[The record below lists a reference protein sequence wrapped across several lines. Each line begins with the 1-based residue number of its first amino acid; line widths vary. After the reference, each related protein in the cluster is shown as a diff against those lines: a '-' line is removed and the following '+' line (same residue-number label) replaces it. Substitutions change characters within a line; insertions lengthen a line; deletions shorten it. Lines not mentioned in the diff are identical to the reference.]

1 MSQFS
6 PQAQPRPAGGSSGLA
21 VAALV
26 CGLIGLVVPGLGLVG
41 IVLGVVAL
49 LRASTSGLDKGLA
62 IGGIASGALSLLTA
76 VMCIGLLLP
85 AIGKARQTARELKS
99 GAQVMHIGVALQM
112 YAADND
118 NWMPETPDGLD
129 RLVAAGTIGPETL
142 VSPHAEGGGGPSYIY
157 VPPGM
162 PLDKAPNVSQVIVVY
177 ENPAIVPRV
186 VNVLL
191 MDGSVRQMTVAELTA
206 HLSSQGAPPPPA
218 RGGR

>member
-6 PQAQPRPAGGSSGLA
+6 PQARPQPAGGVSGLA
-21 VAALV
+21 VAALA
-26 CGLIGLVVPGLGLVG
+26 CGLIGLAVPGLGLVG
-41 IVLGVVAL
+41 VVLGVVAL

-62 IGGIASGALSLLTA
+62 IGGVASGALGLLTT

-99 GAQVMHIGVALQM
+99 GTQVVHIGVALRM

-142 VSPHAEGGGGPSYIY
+142 VSPHAQGGGGPSYIY
-157 VPPGM
+157 LPPGV
-162 PLDKAPNVSQVIVVY
+162 PLDKASNVSQVIVVY

-186 VNVLL
+186 VNVLML
-191 MDGSVRQMTVAELTA
+191 DGSVRQMTVGELNA
-206 HLSSQGAPPPPA
+206 HLSSRGAPPPA